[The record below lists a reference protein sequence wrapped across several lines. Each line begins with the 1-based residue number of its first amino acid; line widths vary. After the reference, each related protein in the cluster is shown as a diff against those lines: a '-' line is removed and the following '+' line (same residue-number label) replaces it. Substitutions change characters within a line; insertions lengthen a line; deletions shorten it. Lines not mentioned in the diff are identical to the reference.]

1 MSSSETQF
9 KYVVRDEGICDGQP
23 RIASTPL
30 KIQGI
35 ALEYGRL
42 GWTPDQI
49 CESHPGITLSQVHAA
64 LSYYYDHR
72 EEVDLAIHLDKEFSD
87 RLRSALT

>member
-1 MSSSETQF
+1 MSSPEIQSE
-9 KYVVRDEGICDGQP
+9 YVVRDEGICDGQP
-23 RIASTPL
+23 RIAGTRL

-35 ALEYGRL
+35 ALEHGRL

-49 CESHPGITLSQVHAA
+49 CESHSGITLAQVHAP

-72 EEVDLAIHLDKEFSD
+72 EEIDLSIHNDKEFSE

>member
-1 MSSSETQF
+1 MSSPEIQS

-23 RIASTPL
+23 RIAGTRL

-35 ALEYGRL
+35 ALEYRRL
-42 GWTPDQI
+42 EWTPDQI
-49 CESHPGITLSQVHAA
+49 CESHPGITLAQVHAA

-72 EEVDLAIHLDKEFSD
+72 EEIDLSIHNDKEFSE